1 MITFE
6 NSTIEQCR
14 AELDRLISTQGTT
27 TAEVL
32 RISQELDKHIVE
44 AMKQQKKK

>member
-14 AELDRLISTQGTT
+14 AELDRLISAQGTT